1 MSMPPVTLHDDQSG
15 ATAKILVNYGFNC
28 YSFRPAPTGEPIEVL
43 WAAPDFEEGQGKPSH
58 SGIPILFP
66 FAGRLRGSHLTYQGE
81 AYPLGS
87 DDGRGNAIHGFV
99 LNRPWRIVEHAP
111 HRLVGEFQASRDE
124 PGLLHRWPADFR
136 LTVAYELSSGG
147 LSCEIG
153 VSHPGDGPLPFGL
166 GLHPY
171 FRLPW
176 VGEGA
181 DDYRLTV
188 PAAEY
193 WELTNMLPSGRRLP
207 AVGARALTAGLRFAN
222 THLDDVFTG
231 LSYADGVCRALL
243 SDANGGRTLEVAFDD
258 SFRDCVVYNPPHREA
273 ICIEPYT
280 CVPDAFAL
288 AERGIETGLRVLQPG
303 GSFTARFTI
312 RLR

>member
-1 MSMPPVTLHDDQSG
+1 MSIPPVTLHDDQSG
-15 ATAKILVNYGFNC
+15 ATAKILVQHGFNC
-28 YSFRPAPTGEPIEVL
+28 YSFRPAPAGEPIEVL
-43 WAAPDFEEGQGKPSH
+43 WAAADFEAGQGKPSH

-81 AYPLGS
+81 TYPLGS

-99 LNRPWRIVEHAP
+99 LNRPWRIVEHGSS
-111 HRLVGEFQASRDE
+111 RLVGEFQASREE
-124 PGLLHRWPADFR
+124 PGLLRRWPADFR
-136 LTVAYELSSGG
+136 LTVAYELSSNA
-147 LSCEIG
+147 LCCEIN
-153 VSHPGDGPLPFGL
+153 VFHPGEGSLPFGL

-176 VGEGA
+176 VGGAA

-193 WELTNMLPSGRRLP
+193 WELTEMLPSGRRLP
-207 AVGARALTAGLRFAN
+207 AIGARDLTAGMPVGG

-231 LSYADGVCRALL
+231 LSHADGVCRASLA
-243 SDANGGRTLEVAFDD
+243 DPHGGRALEVTFDD
-258 SFRDCVVYNPPHREA
+258 SFRDCVIYNPPHREA

-280 CVPDAFAL
+280 CVPDAFSL
-288 AERGIETGLRVLQPG
+288 AERGVETGLRVLQPG
-303 GSFTARFTI
+303 ESFTTRVEI